1 MRVLYWDVTKDS
13 AEPQEKS
20 THDQSVDLNLVNMV
34 ANLCTLFNLQKYMYL
49 WHFGAVLNG
58 MHIGNIGSACPF
70 PVYVCEVAVFIWS

>member
-1 MRVLYWDVTKDS
+1 MLLFHMRVLYWDVTKDS

-49 WHFGAVLNG
+49 
-58 MHIGNIGSACPF
+58 
-70 PVYVCEVAVFIWS
+70 